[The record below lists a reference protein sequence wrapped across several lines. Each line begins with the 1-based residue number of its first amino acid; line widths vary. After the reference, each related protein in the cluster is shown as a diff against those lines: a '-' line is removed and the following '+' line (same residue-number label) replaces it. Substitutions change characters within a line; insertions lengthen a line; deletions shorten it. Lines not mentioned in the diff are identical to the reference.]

1 MDASFHL
8 PSDALQNL
16 YAGEKYGRILVLNF
30 RRISTKIFRMQEE
43 KYMSGMILGDL
54 IEVEKSVCI
63 EVPEIR
69 RTSVLLGPVKL
80 VARWKDVNW
89 SHLSDTIPLPTHV
102 TSIN

>member
-1 MDASFHL
+1 
-8 PSDALQNL
+8 
-16 YAGEKYGRILVLNF
+16 
-30 RRISTKIFRMQEE
+30 
-43 KYMSGMILGDL
+43 MSGMIPGDL

-89 SHLSDTIPLPTHV
+89 SHLSDTIPLPTDL
-102 TSIN
+102 TSID